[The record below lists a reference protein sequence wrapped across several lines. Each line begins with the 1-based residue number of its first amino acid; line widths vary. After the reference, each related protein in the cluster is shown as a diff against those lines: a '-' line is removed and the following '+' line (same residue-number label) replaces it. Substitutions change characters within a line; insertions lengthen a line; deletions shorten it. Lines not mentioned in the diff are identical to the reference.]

1 MTTQTH
7 VNGSV
12 SGLAAGRSQVSD
24 FFRSALHVPGKA
36 LERAFDRLALW
47 QERMHE
53 RHQLRM
59 LDDHMLHDV
68 GLTRADVENEASKPF
83 WHA

>member
-24 FFRSALHVPGKA
+24 FFRSTLALPAKV
-36 LERAFDRLALW
+36 LERAFDRLATW
-47 QERMHE
+47 QQRAYER
-53 RHQLRM
+53 RQLRM

-68 GLTRADVENEASKPF
+68 GLSRADVESEARKPF
-83 WHA
+83 WLS

>member
-7 VNGSV
+7 ANGPV
-12 SGLAAGRSQVSD
+12 SGLATGHGQVSD
-24 FFRSALHVPGKA
+24 FFRSALHVSAKA
-36 LERAFDRLALW
+36 VERAFDRLALW
-47 QERMHE
+47 QERAHE

-59 LDDHMLHDV
+59 MDDHMLHDV
-68 GLTRADVENEASKPF
+68 GLTRADVEFESSKPF